1 MTVRCLGALTRAGT
15 LLSCLFCCFSHHK
28 IHSRPQANSSS
39 MCKNTMSTSIMH
51 SPATQALQECRQPIG
66 ASACLSSAKL
76 DFNMNNLFE
85 QTMALDSAAF
95 APFPTIA
102 WSFDESDSESDM
114 SSAKTTKQTTKSSK
128 KFDDLFKCH
137 RRAKRSKHSSRMVRS
152 KAQING
158 LSCLAGSTSS
168 LRSLQSFVR
177 LTASS

>member
-1 MTVRCLGALTRAGT
+1 MT
-15 LLSCLFCCFSHHK
+15 S
-28 IHSRPQANSSS
+28 
-39 MCKNTMSTSIMH
+39 SIMR
-51 SPATQALQECRQPIG
+51 SPATEALQEYRQTIG

-76 DFNMNNLFE
+76 DFNMTSLFE
-85 QTMALDSAAF
+85 QTMALDSAAL
-95 APFPTIA
+95 APFPAIA

-114 SSAKTTKQTTKSSK
+114 ISTKATQQTTKSSK

-152 KAQING
+152 KAQISD
-158 LSCLAGSTSS
+158 LSRLAGSTSS